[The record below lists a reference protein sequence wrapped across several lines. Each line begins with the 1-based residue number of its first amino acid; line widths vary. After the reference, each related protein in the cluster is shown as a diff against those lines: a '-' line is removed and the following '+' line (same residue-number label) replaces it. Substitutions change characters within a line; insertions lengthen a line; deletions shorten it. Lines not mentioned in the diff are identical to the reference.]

1 MLFDGVCVLCNGFV
15 SSLLKVDRKK
25 KLRFMALQNPKARNL
40 NIGLPE
46 LAAYLQDFSTVILID
61 GGKAFVKSD
70 AILQISVYLPYPWR
84 ALKLFKLVPRYL
96 RNKIYDFIAKHRY
109 AWFGRKNHCMIP
121 SPEVEQRIIN

>member
-1 MLFDGVCVLCNGFV
+1 
-15 SSLLKVDRKK
+15 
-25 KLRFMALQNPKARNL
+25 MALQNPKARNL
-40 NIGLPE
+40 NIGLPD